1 MIYALGLVLL
11 LVGLYGVL
19 AKKNIIKIIIAM
31 TIMEYAVNL
40 FLICL
45 GYATTTVNPLPQAL
59 VLTSMVIGLGILLL
73 MVSLAARL
81 YERYGTLDISQ
92 IRKLKG

>member
-19 AKKNIIKIIIAM
+19 AKKNIIKIIIAL

-45 GYATTTVNPLPQAL
+45 GYAATAVDPLPQAL
-59 VLTSMVIGLGILLL
+59 VLFSMVIGLGILVL